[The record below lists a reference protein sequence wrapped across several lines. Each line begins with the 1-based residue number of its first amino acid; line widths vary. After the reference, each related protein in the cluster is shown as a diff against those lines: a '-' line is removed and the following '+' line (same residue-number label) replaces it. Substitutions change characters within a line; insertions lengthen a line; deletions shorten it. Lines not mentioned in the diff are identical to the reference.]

1 MDSKKIKMTENSISD
16 RISDLPSNIIEC
28 ILDRLPLRDAVATS
42 ILSKGW
48 RHKWRR
54 IPNLVFDKD
63 FFVRRVLESRGLRGV
78 LLIAR
83 VKLVEYSNIIGKILL
98 LHLGPIHK
106 FVLHISHVWNGLPP
120 DLSSWML
127 FVSQN
132 EIKELTIQAENVC
145 KVRLPSY
152 IFQCNELQHL
162 KLDVRA
168 LDLHPPQDF
177 RGFCNLLSLDL
188 SGFLDGDEISN
199 LISKCP
205 LLERL
210 SLNCTGCKHPV
221 VIDAPRLLCLHAL
234 CELDAFLKLKNVC
247 SLTDISL
254 QFRSPGT
261 LSFCDLFDV
270 FSSVPKVETVT
281 LHPLLKLK
289 AMPQDAPKS
298 FPTTLH
304 NHTGLT
310 LLEID
315 ISSPQ
320 CIYFVLCILKSSPN
334 LQKLNL
340 GILSSETV
348 EDETAIDPFIRH
360 SLEMETRETQTL
372 NSLLT
377 IKMKGILRSKV
388 GIMFIKMILSSSPVL
403 KTMYL
408 TGFDASSS
416 CMEEDILNEAEVTL
430 MSELLKFPRSSC
442 RAQVNYSRY
451 SGDSSIFD
459 F

>member
-1 MDSKKIKMTENSISD
+1 MDSQQIVIDSSLPD
-16 RISDLPSNIIEC
+16 RISDLPNNIIIDC
-28 ILDRLPLRDAVATS
+28 ILDRLPIRDAVATS

-63 FFVRRVLESRGLRGV
+63 FFVRLVLESRGLRGA

-106 FVLHISHVWNGLPP
+106 FVLHIPSFCKGLPP

-162 KLDVRA
+162 NLNVRA

-188 SGFLDGDEISN
+188 SGFLYGGDISN
-199 LISKCP
+199 LVSKCP

-210 SLNCTGCKHPV
+210 SLDCTYCTHPV
-221 VIDAPRLLCLHAL
+221 VIDAPRLLFLHAHCKL
-234 CELDAFLKLKNVC
+234 NAFLKLKNVC
-247 SLTDISL
+247 SLTAISL
-254 QFRSPGT
+254 QFSIPGR
-261 LSFCDLFDV
+261 LNLCDLFNV
-270 FSSVPKVETVT
+270 FGSVPKVETVT
-281 LHPLLKLK
+281 LHKIK
-289 AMPQDAPKS
+289 AMTQDAPTS

-304 NHTGLT
+304 NHTSLT

-320 CIYFVLCILKSSPN
+320 SIYFVLCILQSSPN

-348 EDETAIDPFIRH
+348 EDEAAIDPFIRH
-360 SLEMETRETQTL
+360 LIEMETRETQTL

-416 CMEEDILNEAEVTL
+416 CMEKDILNEAEVTL